1 MKINES
7 EQSILKKAL
16 RCLREKES
24 SKGNDVRHIN
34 DLLDA
39 IQREIKEV
47 NKEVNIPNPKKEYM
61 EKIKGRTQ

>member
-1 MKINES
+1 MKINEP
-7 EQSILKKAL
+7 EQNTLKKAL

-24 SKGNDVRHIN
+24 SKGNDVRSIN

-47 NKEVNIPNPKKEYM
+47 NKEVNIPNPKKEYI
-61 EKIKGRTQ
+61 EKITG

>member
-1 MKINES
+1 MEINEP
-7 EQSILKKAL
+7 EQNTLKKAL

-24 SKGNDVRHIN
+24 SKGNDVRSIN

-47 NKEVNIPNPKKEYM
+47 NKEVNIPNPKKEYI
-61 EKIKGRTQ
+61 EKITG

>member
-24 SKGNDVRHIN
+24 SKGNDVRNIN

-61 EKIKGRTQ
+61 EKITG

>member
-47 NKEVNIPNPKKEYM
+47 NKEESTPDPKKEYI
-61 EKIKGRTQ
+61 EKINGRTQ

>member
-24 SKGNDVRHIN
+24 SKGNDVRDIN

-39 IQREIKEV
+39 IQREIKD
-47 NKEVNIPNPKKEYM
+47 VNIKETPNKPNPKAEYI
-61 EKIKGRTQ
+61 EKITG

>member
-1 MKINES
+1 MKINEP
-7 EQSILKKAL
+7 EQNTLKKAL

-24 SKGNDVRHIN
+24 SKGNDVRQIN

-47 NKEVNIPNPKKEYM
+47 NKEVNIPNPKKEYI
-61 EKIKGRTQ
+61 EKITG

>member
-7 EQSILKKAL
+7 EQSILKKAW

-24 SKGNDVRHIN
+24 SKGNDVRSIN

-47 NKEVNIPNPKKEYM
+47 NKEEIIPNPKKEYM
-61 EKIKGRTQ
+61 EKITG

>member
-1 MKINES
+1 MKINEP
-7 EQSILKKAL
+7 EQNTLKKAL

-24 SKGNDVRHIN
+24 SKGNDVRQIN

-47 NKEVNIPNPKKEYM
+47 NKEVNIPNPKKEYI
-61 EKIKGRTQ
+61 EKINGRTQ

>member
-1 MKINES
+1 MKINEQ

-24 SKGNDVRHIN
+24 SKGNDVRQIN

-61 EKIKGRTQ
+61 EKIKGRTR

>member
-24 SKGNDVRHIN
+24 SKGNDVRSIN

-47 NKEVNIPNPKKEYM
+47 NKEEGKL
-61 EKIKGRTQ
+61 

>member
-24 SKGNDVRHIN
+24 SKGNDVRSIN

-47 NKEVNIPNPKKEYM
+47 NKEENIPDPKKEYI
-61 EKIKGRTQ
+61 EKINGRTQ

>member
-24 SKGNDVRHIN
+24 SKGNDVRNIN

-47 NKEVNIPNPKKEYM
+47 NKEENTPDPKKEYI
-61 EKIKGRTQ
+61 EKITG

>member
-1 MKINES
+1 MKINEQ

-24 SKGNDVRHIN
+24 SKGNDVRSIN

-47 NKEVNIPNPKKEYM
+47 NIPNPKKEYI
-61 EKIKGRTQ
+61 EKITG

>member
-24 SKGNDVRHIN
+24 SKGNEVRHIN
-34 DLLDA
+34 DLLEA

-47 NKEVNIPNPKKEYM
+47 NKEEGKK
-61 EKIKGRTQ
+61 

>member
-24 SKGNDVRHIN
+24 SKGNDVRSIN

-47 NKEVNIPNPKKEYM
+47 NKEENIPDPKKEYI
-61 EKIKGRTQ
+61 EKITG